1 MEEEIMDKEQV
12 KDIRKNLGISQE
24 KLAQKLR
31 VSRMS
36 VYNWEKGIKRPSQ
49 LALRQ
54 LKRLMKKGK

>member
-1 MEEEIMDKEQV
+1 MDKEQV

-54 LKRLMKKGK
+54 LERLMKKGK